1 MKETIKFICNKKAIS
16 AEVHP
21 ATSLLDF
28 IRQHEHL
35 TGTKEGCREGDC
47 GACTVL
53 IGEPAGDEIVYKNVN
68 SCLVPLGD
76 VAYKHVVTI
85 EGLNSDS
92 LSPIQ
97 ESFIDATAT
106 QCGFC
111 TPGFIISLTSFMLNT
126 RTFDFDNAVE
136 TVAGNICRCTGHISI
151 KRAISK
157 MLEYINPEDSGNR
170 IEYLIQNKFLPD
182 YFRDIPARLKELEP
196 VVEKVKIS
204 GKPAYNISGG
214 TDLFVQKWE
223 DLLKNEVSFIEPV
236 EDRDKIVLREKDII
250 IKARTTV
257 TEFKESEII
266 KKYFPVLNQKLNLFG
281 SLPIRNRATLGG
293 NIINAS
299 PIGDMVNILL
309 ALDAKLTFEK
319 DGKSRELD
327 LDKFYLGYKTLDK
340 KENEILEEIA
350 IPIPDEGAFF
360 NYEKVSKR
368 TYLDIAS
375 VNSSILISVKNN
387 IITKVRISAGGV
399 APIPALLYKTAEYL
413 SGKEINTAA
422 LLKAVEVSGQEV
434 KPISDA
440 RGSAE
445 YKKILLQQLLKTHF
459 LTLFPDLISFEE
471 IV

>member
-1 MKETIKFICNKKAIS
+1 MKETIKFICNKKVIS
-16 AEVHP
+16 AEMHP

-53 IGEPAGDEIVYKNVN
+53 VGEPEGDEIVYKNVN

-76 VAYKHVVTI
+76 VANKHVVTI
-85 EGLNSDS
+85 EGLNSES

-97 ESFIDATAT
+97 ESFIEATAT

-111 TPGFIISLTSFMLNT
+111 TPGFIISLTSFLLNT
-126 RTFDFDNAVE
+126 KTFDFDDAVD

-151 KRAISK
+151 KRGINK
-157 MLEYINPEDSGNR
+157 MLEYIDPEYSGNR
-170 IEYLIQNKFLPD
+170 IEYLIQNKFLPE
-182 YFRDIPARLKELEP
+182 YFKYIPAMLKELVPAEEKKIKRNP
-196 VVEKVKIS
+196 V
-204 GKPAYNISGG
+204 YNISGG

-223 DLLKNEVSFIEPV
+223 DLIKNEVSFIEPV
-236 EDRDKIVLREKDII
+236 KDKNKVVLNGNNIV

-266 KKYFPVLNQKLNLFG
+266 NKYFPILNGKLNMFG

-309 ALDAKLTFEK
+309 ALGAVLLFEK
-319 DGKSRELD
+319 DGKARELP

-340 KENEILEEIA
+340 KENEILKEII
-350 IPIPDEGAFF
+350 IPIPEEGSFF

-375 VNSSILISVKNN
+375 VNSSILMSVKDNT
-387 IITKVRISAGGV
+387 IIKVKISAGGV

-413 SGKEINTAA
+413 SGKEINAAA
-422 LLKAVEVSGQEV
+422 LTKAVEVAGQEV
-434 KPISDA
+434 NPISDA
-440 RGSAE
+440 RGSAD
-445 YKKILLQQLLKTHF
+445 YKRILLQQLLKTHL
-459 LTLFPDLISFEE
+459 LTLFPDSISFEE
-471 IV
+471 IA